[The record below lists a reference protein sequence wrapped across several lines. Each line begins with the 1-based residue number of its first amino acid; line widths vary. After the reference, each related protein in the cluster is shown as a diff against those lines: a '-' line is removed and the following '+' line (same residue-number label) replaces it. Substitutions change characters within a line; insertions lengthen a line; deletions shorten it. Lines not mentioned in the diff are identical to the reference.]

1 MLVDS
6 GSETNLI
13 SSQMLQEIGLSTS
26 QIAITDQYNIKS
38 STEEVKNCILGKI
51 EIKLELLLQ
60 SKDQLIS
67 NFARTKEQ
75 FLVAGPEVKFSK
87 IILGNPF
94 LGRHNMKL
102 NFNPNSCR
110 VSGSFL
116 TETGYEK
123 VNLSTKYKDKDFII
137 STNSTQISPGFS
149 TVQFE
154 NNRIILENL
163 STKITSESKHILKM
177 SEIVDLRP
185 NRYLAYKLVDGL
197 F

>member
-1 MLVDS
+1 M
-6 GSETNLI
+6 
-13 SSQMLQEIGLSTS
+13 
-26 QIAITDQYNIKS
+26 
-38 STEEVKNCILGKI
+38 
-51 EIKLELLLQ
+51 Q

-75 FLVAGPEVKFSK
+75 FLVAGPGVKLGK
-87 IILGNPF
+87 IILGTPF

-116 TETGYEK
+116 TETRYEK

-177 SEIVDLRP
+177 PEIVDFRP
-185 NRYLAYKLVDGL
+185 NRYLAYKING
-197 F
+197 

>member
-1 MLVDS
+1 
-6 GSETNLI
+6 
-13 SSQMLQEIGLSTS
+13 MLQEIGLSTS

-75 FLVAGPEVKFSK
+75 FLVAGPGVKLGK
-87 IILGNPF
+87 IILGTVPF

-137 STNSTQISPGFS
+137 STKSTQISPGFS
-149 TVQFE
+149 TE
-154 NNRIILENL
+154 NNKIVLENL
-163 STKITSESKHILKM
+163 STKNNF
-177 SEIVDLRP
+177 R
-185 NRYLAYKLVDGL
+185 
-197 F
+197 